1 MGVVSAAG
9 QCPRIRGGQCLEAS
23 EAAMRRKTAST
34 ASVSAFASPATART
48 CSAVMS
54 NNTAELVVVM
64 SPSRITDSTD
74 HISLRYGQFRGG
86 FQLAIGI
93 SPAARSTILIYGTGR
108 TLRACCNF
116 GSRSGGFGLPCAA
129 GALKP
134 PSVRR
139 APLSNRAGMTRPVAS
154 MAPVSDGRRR
164 LPSSH
169 RPHDASVALL
179 GTSVLDGFSRDCRS
193 LRAPALLF
201 PRARRRLAASSGRA
215 CVPRAFVLPLHP
227 HVLPLWFEVITGGF
241 AGVQKA
247 FAGGANE

>member
-1 MGVVSAAG
+1 
-9 QCPRIRGGQCLEAS
+9 
-23 EAAMRRKTAST
+23 MRRKTAST

-48 CSAVMS
+48 SSAVMS
-54 NNTAELVVVM
+54 NNTAELVVAT

-93 SPAARSTILIYGTGR
+93 SPAARSTILIYGTAR

-139 APLSNRAGMTRPVAS
+139 APLSNRAGMIRPVG
-154 MAPVSDGRRR
+154 PVFFVSGGGPV
-164 LPSSH
+164 PSSH

-179 GTSVLDGFSRDCRS
+179 GTSSVDGSSPDCRS

-201 PRARRRLAASSGRA
+201 PRARRRLPANSGRA
-215 CVPRAFVLPLHP
+215 CVPAFSSNLLHLHHSHASIVLKH
-227 HVLPLWFEVITGGF
+227 GGF
-241 AGVQKA
+241 RGCAKRSGGVSP
-247 FAGGANE
+247 